1 LRHEGRNGLSE
12 ITPYKQDGVVPPTPD
27 YQYSEGFS
35 PNKPLIEQ
43 QMHDE
48 DDLRNVYNP
57 NKLNN
62 WWPSS
67 GMDIRFQGRNGLA
80 QVTDDAKTEAK
91 TEKKA
96 EAKTEAK
103 TEAKD
108 AKPAKKTAK
117 AAAGGDKK
125 DEKAAVFDASK
136 IGCQF
141 KAPAEHYGQP
151 LTDDEHSNCTGFK
164 IKNQPS
170 LSSDGWIPN
179 KSLAQVQG
187 EPLPKPE

>member
-67 GMDIRFQGRNGLA
+67 TQDIRFQGRNGLSQITPYKQDGVVPA
-80 QVTDDAKTEAK
+80 TPDYQY
-91 TEKKA
+91 A
-96 EAKTEAK
+96 EGYYPV
-103 TEAKD
+103 
-108 AKPAKKTAK
+108 KPLI
-117 AAAGGDKK
+117 
-125 DEKAAVFDASK
+125 E
-136 IGCQF
+136 Q
-141 KAPAEHYGQP
+141 
-151 LTDDEHSNCTGFK
+151 
-164 IKNQPS
+164 
-170 LSSDGWIPN
+170 
-179 KSLAQVQG
+179 
-187 EPLPKPE
+187 